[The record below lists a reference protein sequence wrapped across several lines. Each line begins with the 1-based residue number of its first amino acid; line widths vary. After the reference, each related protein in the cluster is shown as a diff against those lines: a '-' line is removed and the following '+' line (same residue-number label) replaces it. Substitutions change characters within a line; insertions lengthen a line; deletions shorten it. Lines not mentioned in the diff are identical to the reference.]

1 MTQQQFDKLPNGT
14 TLYFV
19 EIDQNGIN
27 AEIDYIKKCDSAQWR
42 AMCGILS
49 TTKQGAIATAIENYT
64 KQVAYHSTALSSVT
78 ELMKK
83 YI

>member
-1 MTQQQFDKLPNGT
+1 MTQKEFDRLPQGT

-19 EIDQNGIN
+19 EIDQDGIN
-27 AEIDYIKKCDSAQWR
+27 AYIDYVKKIDSPQWR

-64 KQVAYHSTALSSVT
+64 KQVAYHTTALSSVT

>member
-1 MTQQQFDKLPNGT
+1 MTQQEYERLPNGT

-19 EIDQNGIN
+19 CVGYQSGE
-27 AEIDYIKKCDSAQWR
+27 AEIEYVKKGDMPNQELQ
-42 AMCGILS
+42 CGIFS
-49 TTKQGAIATAIENYT
+49 TTKQGAIASAIENYT
-64 KQVAYHSTALSSVT
+64 KQVAYHTTALSSVT

>member
-1 MTQQQFDKLPNGT
+1 MTQQQFDRLPKGT

-19 EIDQNGIN
+19 CVGHQSGE
-27 AEIDYIKKCDSAQWR
+27 AEIEYVKKGDMPNQELQ
-42 AMCGILS
+42 CGIFS
-49 TTKQGAIATAIENYT
+49 TTKQGAIATALENYT
-64 KQVAYHSTALSSVT
+64 KQVAYHTTALSSVT

>member
-1 MTQQQFDKLPNGT
+1 MTQQQFDKLPKGT

-19 EIDQNGIN
+19 CVDYQGGE
-27 AEIDYIKKCDSAQWR
+27 AEIENIKKGEMPNQELQ
-42 AMCGILS
+42 CGMFS

-64 KQVAYHSTALSSVT
+64 KQVAYHTTALSSVT